1 MDERLGCWDEVLGTM
16 PEATL
21 AARRAAFR
29 QLLSGRA
36 IAVEKVAAEAS
47 LPIPA
52 SAPMAGATVSGAN
65 GSCGAVAT
73 PGART
78 RTMRR

>member
-1 MDERLGCWDEVLGTM
+1 VTDAELSRLLLVVAKRLEDDLQSSDGLV
-16 PEATL
+16 
-21 AARRAAFR
+21 R
-29 QLLSGRA
+29 QA
-36 IAVEKVAAEAS
+36 
-47 LPIPA
+47 
-52 SAPMAGATVSGAN
+52 AGATVSGAN